1 MKKVITLTLALCLAV
16 GATSA
21 FAEGGSSGGGS
32 KGGGGQGGQEG
43 GGQSKTQGT
52 SPEMPKTG
60 LGGADT
66 DED

>member
-32 KGGGGQGGQEG
+32 KGGGGQEG